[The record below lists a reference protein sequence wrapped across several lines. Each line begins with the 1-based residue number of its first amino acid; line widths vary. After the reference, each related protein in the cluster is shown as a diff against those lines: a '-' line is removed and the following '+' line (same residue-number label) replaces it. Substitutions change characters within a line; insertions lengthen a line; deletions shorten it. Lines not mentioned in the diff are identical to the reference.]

1 MYGSDPVID
10 LYSDLR
16 LGSLPEHAARHWGER
31 EALVFEDR
39 RWTFTE
45 LDREVDRHAWALM
58 QAGFEPGNHIAL
70 WFTNRPA
77 YIFLLFAIAKIGAV
91 AVPLNTRYRRQ
102 DIAYCVAQAQCA
114 GLFYAE
120 RSGPVDY
127 REMLGSVLEDA
138 RLDEGVFLS
147 ASFPRLR
154 QIVTVGP
161 STSPLSASLD
171 DLLTEAGP
179 IDHEALA
186 TRASAVKTGDVAM
199 IVYTSGTTGNA
210 KGVML
215 SHAGIRLCIQRAVV
229 WGTTFR
235 DVQLHYLPMFHLYA
249 IGFVTVPSLALG
261 ACQVLTETFEA
272 EEALRLIERERAT
285 IVHGFDPHYRDLMEA
300 QERLSLDISSLR
312 MGTFPSGPD
321 NCVPVVRAAHASLC
335 PILPSFGM
343 TETWSGIT
351 AGALDCSL
359 EQRSEASGYPLP
371 GVEIRIVDPD
381 TGEIAPTGET
391 GEIQV
396 RSFSLMEGYYDKP
409 EESAAA
415 LGDDGFLRTGDAGYL
430 RPDGYLRFV
439 GRYKDMLKVG
449 GENVAPAEIEQL
461 LAELPGIREVACVG
475 YPDPRLQEVV
485 AAFVVTRSE
494 VPPPTLDSIQEH
506 CRGRVASFKMPRH
519 LFVVDEFPMTPSG
532 KVQKGKLR
540 ERAGAAYRRERG
552 AGAGATLQI
561 EHD

>member
-1 MYGSDPVID
+1 MID

-16 LGSLPEHAARHWGER
+16 LGSLPGHAARHWGER

-39 RWTFTE
+39 RWTFAE
-45 LDREVDRHAWALM
+45 LDREVDRHACALM
-58 QAGFEPGNHIAL
+58 QAGFGPGDHVAL

-102 DIAYCVAQAQCA
+102 DIAYCLGQAHCA
-114 GLFYAE
+114 GLIYAE

-127 REMLGSVLEDA
+127 HEMVEAVLSDA
-138 RLDEGVFLS
+138 RVEEGVLFS
-147 ASFPRLR
+147 PAFPRLHR
-154 QIVTVGP
+154 LVTVGP
-161 STSPLSASLD
+161 STSALSVSLD
-171 DLLTEAGP
+171 DLLEQAGP
-179 IDHEALA
+179 VDHEALA
-186 TRASAVKTGDVAM
+186 ERARAVRTDDVAM
-199 IVYTSGTTGNA
+199 IVYTSGTTGDA

-229 WGTTFR
+229 WGTTFT

-249 IGFVTVPSLALG
+249 IGFVTVPSVALG
-261 ACQVLTETFEA
+261 VCQVLTETFEP

-300 QERLSLDISSLR
+300 QERFALDVSSLR

-321 NCVPVVRAAHASLC
+321 NCVPVVLEAHATLC

-351 AGALDCSL
+351 AGALDCSV
-359 EQRSEASGYPLP
+359 EQRSEASGFPLP
-371 GVEIRIVDPD
+371 GVEIRIVDPETGEAAPTGQ
-381 TGEIAPTGET
+381 TGEIH
-391 GEIQV
+391 V
-396 RSFSLMEGYYDKP
+396 RSFSLMKGYYDKP
-409 EESAAA
+409 DETAAA
-415 LGDDGFLRTGDAGYL
+415 LGRDGFLRTGDAGYL

-475 YPDPRLQEVV
+475 YPDSRLQEVV
-485 AAFVVTRSE
+485 AAFVVPRSSSAT
-494 VPPPTLDSIQEH
+494 PTLEAIQEH
-506 CRGRVASFKMPRH
+506 CRGRVASFKVPRR
-519 LFVVDEFPMTPSG
+519 LFLVEEFPMTPSG
-532 KVQKGKLR
+532 KIQKGKLR
-540 ERAGAAYRRERG
+540 IQAAEDYRRDGG
-552 AGAGATLQI
+552 ASAAATLQL
-561 EHD
+561 EHG